1 MWFNQVLSIWKR
13 AAAAMPLLF
22 LFSCAAPRV
31 IEQTQRDSLYVEYRE
46 RIVHDTVMYEP
57 PQESTYIQTKD
68 TTSHLE
74 TSLAESDASIVD
86 GILYHSL
93 RNKPQKI
100 PVPVVGTVHDATISQ
115 SSVLTKIIEVPAKL
129 TKAQERWLRLGKWAT
144 GILTLLAAAAV
155 AGIIIKFAK

>member
-57 PQESTYIQTKD
+57 PQECTYIQTKD

-100 PVPVVGTVHDATISQ
+100 PVPVVVTVHDATISQ

-129 TKAQERWLRLGKWAT
+129 TKAQERWIRLGKWAT
-144 GILTLLAAAAV
+144 GILSLLAAAAV
-155 AGIIIKFAK
+155 AGIVIKFAK

>member
-22 LFSCAAPRV
+22 LFSCSMPRV
-31 IEQTQRDSLYVEYRE
+31 IEQTQRDSLYIEYRE

-57 PQESTYIQTKD
+57 PQESTCTQTKD

-86 GILYHSL
+86 GVLYHSL

-100 PVPVVGTVHDATISQ
+100 PVPVVVTVHDTTVVQ
-115 SSVLTKIIEVPAKL
+115 GSVRTEIVEVPAKL
-129 TKAQERWLRLGKWAT
+129 TKAQERWIRLGKWAT
-144 GILTLLAAAAV
+144 SILSLLAAAAV
-155 AGIIIKFAK
+155 AGIVIKFAK

>member
-57 PQESTYIQTKD
+57 PRESTYIQTKD

-86 GILYHSL
+86 GVLYHSL

-100 PVPVVGTVHDATISQ
+100 PVPVVVTVHDTTVIQ
-115 SSVLTKIIEVPAKL
+115 GSVRTEIVEVPAKL
-129 TKAQERWLRLGKWAT
+129 TKAQERWIRLGKWAT
-144 GILTLLAAAAV
+144 SILSLLAAAAV
-155 AGIIIKFAK
+155 AGIVIKFAK

>member
-1 MWFNQVLSIWKR
+1 
-13 AAAAMPLLF
+13 MPLLF

-86 GILYHSL
+86 GVLYHSL

-100 PVPVVGTVHDATISQ
+100 PVPVAVTVHDKNVIQ
-115 SSVLTKIIEVPAKL
+115 GSVRTEIVEVPAKL
-129 TKAQERWLRLGKWAT
+129 TKAQERWIRLGKWAT
-144 GILTLLAAAAV
+144 GILSLLAAAAV
-155 AGIIIKFAK
+155 AGIVIKFAK

>member
-1 MWFNQVLSIWKR
+1 
-13 AAAAMPLLF
+13 MPLLF
-22 LFSCAAPRV
+22 SLSCAAPRV

-57 PQESTYIQTKD
+57 PQESMYIQTKD

-86 GILYHSL
+86 GVLYHSL

-100 PVPVVGTVHDATISQ
+100 PVPIVVTVHDTTVVQ
-115 SSVLTKIIEVPAKL
+115 GSVRTEIVEVPAKL
-129 TKAQERWLRLGKWAT
+129 TKAQERWIRLGKWAT
-144 GILTLLAAAAV
+144 GILSLLAAAAV
-155 AGIIIKFAK
+155 AGIVIKFAK

>member
-1 MWFNQVLSIWKR
+1 
-13 AAAAMPLLF
+13 MPLLF
-22 LFSCAAPRV
+22 LFSCSMPRV

-86 GILYHSL
+86 GVLYHSL

-100 PVPVVGTVHDATISQ
+100 PVPVVVTVHDTTIVQ
-115 SSVLTKIIEVPAKL
+115 GSVRTEIVEVPAKL
-129 TKAQERWLRLGKWAT
+129 TRAQERWIRIGKWAT
-144 GILTLLAAAAV
+144 GILSLLAAAAV
-155 AGIIIKFAK
+155 AGIVIKFAK

>member
-1 MWFNQVLSIWKR
+1 MLL
-13 AAAAMPLLF
+13 PLL
-22 LFSCAAPRV
+22 LDACAAPRV
-31 IEQTQRDSLYVEYRE
+31 TQVEQRDSVRVEYRE

-86 GILYHSL
+86 GVLYHSL

-100 PVPVVGTVHDATISQ
+100 PVPVVVTVHDTTVVQ
-115 SSVLTKIIEVPAKL
+115 GSVRTEIVEVPAKL
-129 TKAQERWLRLGKWAT
+129 TKAQERWIRLGKWAT
-144 GILTLLAAAAV
+144 GILSLLAAAAI
-155 AGIIIKFAK
+155 AGIVIKFAK

>member
-100 PVPVVGTVHDATISQ
+100 PVPVVVTVHDATISQ

-129 TKAQERWLRLGKWAT
+129 TKAQERWIRLGKWAT
-144 GILTLLAAAAV
+144 GILSLLAAAAI
-155 AGIIIKFAK
+155 AGIAIKFAK

>member
-100 PVPVVGTVHDATISQ
+100 PVPVVVTVHDATISQ

-129 TKAQERWLRLGKWAT
+129 TKAQERWIRLGKWTT
-144 GILTLLAAAAV
+144 GILSLLAAAAI
-155 AGIIIKFAK
+155 AGIVIKFAK

>member
-57 PQESTYIQTKD
+57 AQESAYIQTKD

-86 GILYHSL
+86 GVLYHSL

-100 PVPVVGTVHDATISQ
+100 PVPVVVTVHDTTVVQ
-115 SSVLTKIIEVPAKL
+115 GSVHTEIIEVPAKL
-129 TKAQERWLRLGKWAT
+129 TKAQERWIRIGKWAT
-144 GILTLLAAAAV
+144 GILSLLAAAAI
-155 AGIIIKFAK
+155 AGIVVKFAK

>member
-1 MWFNQVLSIWKR
+1 
-13 AAAAMPLLF
+13 MPLLF

-86 GILYHSL
+86 GVLYHSL

-100 PVPVVGTVHDATISQ
+100 PVPVVVTVHDATIAQ
-115 SSVLTKIIEVPAKL
+115 SSVLTKIVEVPAKL
-129 TKAQERWLRLGKWAT
+129 TKAQERWVRLGKWAT
-144 GILTLLAAAAV
+144 GILSLLAAAAV
-155 AGIIIKFAK
+155 AGIVIKFAK

>member
-1 MWFNQVLSIWKR
+1 ML
-13 AAAAMPLLF
+13 LLF

-31 IEQTQRDSLYVEYRE
+31 IEQTQRDSLYIEYRE

-57 PQESTYIQTKD
+57 PQESTCTQTKD

-86 GILYHSL
+86 GVLYHSL

-100 PVPVVGTVHDATISQ
+100 PVPVVVTVHDTTVVQ
-115 SSVLTKIIEVPAKL
+115 GSVRTEIVEVPAKL
-129 TKAQERWLRLGKWAT
+129 TKAQERWIRLGKWAT
-144 GILTLLAAAAV
+144 GILSLLAAAAV
-155 AGIIIKFAK
+155 AGIVIKFAK

>member
-1 MWFNQVLSIWKR
+1 
-13 AAAAMPLLF
+13 MPLLF
-22 LFSCAAPRV
+22 MFSCAAPRV

-86 GILYHSL
+86 GVLHHSL

-100 PVPVVGTVHDATISQ
+100 PVPVVVTVHDATISQ

-129 TKAQERWLRLGKWAT
+129 TKAQERWIRLGKWAT
-144 GILTLLAAAAV
+144 GILSLLAAAAI
-155 AGIIIKFAK
+155 AGIVIKFAK

>member
-22 LFSCAAPRV
+22 LFSCAMPRV

-86 GILYHSL
+86 GVLYHSL

-100 PVPVVGTVHDATISQ
+100 PVPVVVTVHDATISQ
-115 SSVLTKIIEVPAKL
+115 SSVLTKIVEVPAKL
-129 TKAQERWLRLGKWAT
+129 TKAQERWIRLGKWAT
-144 GILTLLAAAAV
+144 GILSLLAAAAV
-155 AGIIIKFAK
+155 AGIVIKFAK

>member
-13 AAAAMPLLF
+13 VAAVMPLLF

-86 GILYHSL
+86 GVLYHSL

-100 PVPVVGTVHDATISQ
+100 PVPVVVTVHDATISQ
-115 SSVLTKIIEVPAKL
+115 SSVLTKIVEVPAKL
-129 TKAQERWLRLGKWAT
+129 TKAQERWIRIGKWAT
-144 GILTLLAAAAV
+144 GILSLLAAAAV
-155 AGIIIKFAK
+155 TGIVVKFAK

>member
-1 MWFNQVLSIWKR
+1 
-13 AAAAMPLLF
+13 MPLLF
-22 LFSCAAPRV
+22 LLSCAAPRV

-57 PQESTYIQTKD
+57 SQESTYIQTKD

-86 GILYHSL
+86 GVLYHSL

-100 PVPVVGTVHDATISQ
+100 PVPVVVTVHDTTVVQ
-115 SSVLTKIIEVPAKL
+115 GSVRTEIVEVPAKL
-129 TKAQERWLRLGKWAT
+129 TKAQERWIRLGKWAT
-144 GILTLLAAAAV
+144 GILSLLAAAAV
-155 AGIIIKFAK
+155 AGIVIKFTK

>member
-1 MWFNQVLSIWKR
+1 
-13 AAAAMPLLF
+13 MPLLF

-100 PVPVVGTVHDATISQ
+100 PVPVVVTVHDATISQ

-129 TKAQERWLRLGKWAT
+129 TKAQERWIRLGKWAT
-144 GILTLLAAAAV
+144 GILSLLAAAAV
-155 AGIIIKFAK
+155 AGIVIKFAK